1 MHLVVPCFLTVVI
14 ISGFVREKTRVSRMI
29 TVFMYVNN
37 AELIAVENLGLNW
50 NIRVNS

>member
-1 MHLVVPCFLTVVI
+1 
-14 ISGFVREKTRVSRMI
+14 
-29 TVFMYVNN
+29 MYVNN